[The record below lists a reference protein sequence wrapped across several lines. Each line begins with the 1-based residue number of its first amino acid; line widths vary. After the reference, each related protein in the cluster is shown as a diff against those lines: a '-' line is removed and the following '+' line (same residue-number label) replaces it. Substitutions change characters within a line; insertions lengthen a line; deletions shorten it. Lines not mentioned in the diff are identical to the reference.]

1 MDRTELYL
9 KTAFCCMACDG
20 EIAPEEMEKIKNL
33 PHFKEMDLQKMLSEY
48 LLQLQK
54 EGNRFLKKYLDEVK
68 SSALTEEE
76 ECELAS
82 IAIQTIEVDK
92 SIEYNEVAFFKK
104 IRKRLNASDEKL
116 LTAIPENPAV
126 ADQIY
131 PEDYLLPDITDEDD
145 LSLWTDT
152 FSNINVGYLHE
163 KSKIRAFL
171 TRE

>member
-104 IRKRLNASDEKL
+104 IRKRLKSTDERL
-116 LTAIPENPAV
+116 LTTIPENPDV
-126 ADQIY
+126 IDQIS

-145 LSLWTDT
+145 LSLWEGA
-152 FSNINVGYLHE
+152 FNNIDIVHNN
-163 KSKIRAFL
+163 
-171 TRE
+171 

>member
-20 EIAPEEMEKIKNL
+20 EIAPEEMEKIKTL

-48 LLQLQK
+48 LLQLQN

-68 SSALTEEE
+68 GASLTEEE
-76 ECELAS
+76 ELELAN

-104 IRKRLNASDEKL
+104 IRKRLKSTDEKL
-116 LTAIPENPAV
+116 LTAIPKNPDV
-126 ADQIY
+126 IEQIT

-145 LSLWTDT
+145 LSLWNDT
-152 FSNINVGYLHE
+152 FANINIAQ
-163 KSKIRAFL
+163 S
-171 TRE
+171 

>member
-1 MDRTELYL
+1 MDRIELYL

-20 EIAPEEMEKIKNL
+20 EIAPAEMEKIKTL
-33 PHFKEMDLQKMLSEY
+33 PHFKEINLQKMLSEY

-68 SSALTEEE
+68 SAVLTEEE

-104 IRKRLNASDEKL
+104 IRKRLKLTNEKL
-116 LTAIPENPAV
+116 LTAIPENPDV
-126 ADQIY
+126 IDQIS

-152 FSNINVGYLHE
+152 FSNISGSY
-163 KSKIRAFL
+163 SA
-171 TRE
+171 